1 MRNEQSLATDALAA
15 AQEWLELIDRGD
27 SSGSYERAARLFKSA
42 VSLEQWQG
50 SLAAAQA
57 PLGKPLSRTLKSSR
71 YAEELPGAP
80 DGDYYVIE
88 YDTAFER
95 KRNGAE
101 TVVPML
107 DEDGVWRV
115 SGYFVK

>member
-1 MRNEQSLATDALAA
+1 MENEQGFATEAAAA
-15 AQEWLELIDRGD
+15 AQGWLELIDRGD
-27 SSGSYERAARLFKSA
+27 SSGSYDRAAGLFKSA
-42 VSLEQWQG
+42 VTPEQWQG

-57 PLGKPLSRTLKSSR
+57 PLGRALSRTLKSSR

-80 DGDYYVIE
+80 DGKYYVIE
-88 YDTAFER
+88 YETAFER

-115 SGYFVK
+115 SGYFVR

>member
-1 MRNEQSLATDALAA
+1 MQDNRSSETDALAA
-15 AQEWLELIDRGD
+15 AQNWLELIDRGD
-27 SSGSYERAARLFKSA
+27 SFESYNSAASLFKSA
-42 VSLEQWQG
+42 VSVEQWQS

-57 PLGKPLSRTLKSSR
+57 PLGRPLSRSLKSAR

-80 DGDYYVIE
+80 DGKYYVVE
-88 YDTAFER
+88 YDTSFER
-95 KRNGAE
+95 KKNGAE

>member
-1 MRNEQSLATDALAA
+1 MQNNQSSETDALAA
-15 AQEWLELIDRGD
+15 AQGWLELIDKGE
-27 SSGSYERAARLFKSA
+27 SSESYERAASLFKSA
-42 VSLEQWQG
+42 VSLGQWQS

-57 PLGKPLSRTLKSSR
+57 PLGKPLSRSLKSSR

-80 DGDYYVIE
+80 DGEYYVIE

-95 KRNGAE
+95 KRSGTE

-107 DEDGVWRV
+107 DGDGVWRV
-115 SGYFVK
+115 SGYFVR

>member
-1 MRNEQSLATDALAA
+1 MQDEPNLETDAITA

-27 SSGSYERAARLFKSA
+27 SSGSYGRAAGLFKSA
-42 VSLEQWQG
+42 VSLEQWQR

-57 PLGKPLSRTLKSSR
+57 PLGRPLSRSLRSKH

-80 DGDYYVIE
+80 DGKYYVLE

-95 KRNGAE
+95 KKSGTE

-107 DEDGVWRV
+107 DEDGIWRV

>member
-1 MRNEQSLATDALAA
+1 MQNDDSYADDAASA
-15 AQEWLELIDRGD
+15 AQDWLALIDRGD
-27 SSGSYERAARLFKSA
+27 AAESYQRAASLFKSA
-42 VSLEQWQG
+42 VSPEQWQS
-50 SLAAAQA
+50 SLAAAQT
-57 PLGKPLSRTLKSSR
+57 PLGRPLSRSFKSSL

-80 DGDYYVIE
+80 DGKYYVIE
-88 YDTAFER
+88 YDTSFER
-95 KRNGAE
+95 KQHGTE

>member
-1 MRNEQSLATDALAA
+1 MQDNQGTEAEAAAA
-15 AQEWLELIDRGD
+15 AQDWLELIDKGD
-27 SSGSYERAARLFKSA
+27 SSESYNRAAGLFKSA
-42 VSLEQWQG
+42 VSPEQWRS

-57 PLGKPLSRTLKSSR
+57 PLGKALSRSLKSIS

-80 DGDYYVIE
+80 DGKYYIIE

-95 KRNGAE
+95 KRNGTE

-115 SGYFVK
+115 SGYFVR

>member
-1 MRNEQSLATDALAA
+1 MENDQNSATDATAA
-15 AQEWLELIDRGD
+15 AQEWLELIDKGD
-27 SSGSYERAARLFKSA
+27 ASGSYERAASLFKSA
-42 VSLEQWQG
+42 VSPEQWQS

-57 PLGKPLSRTLKSSR
+57 PLGRPLSRSLKSSR

-80 DGDYYVIE
+80 DGKYYVIE
-88 YDTAFER
+88 YETAFER
-95 KRNGAE
+95 KQKGTE

-115 SGYFVK
+115 SGYFVR

>member
-1 MRNEQSLATDALAA
+1 MQNNQSSATAA
-15 AQEWLELIDRGD
+15 ARAAQDWLELIDKGD
-27 SSGSYERAARLFKSA
+27 ASESYQRAAGLFKSA
-42 VSLEQWQG
+42 LSLEQWRG

-57 PLGKPLSRTLKSSR
+57 PLGKPLSRSLKSSR
-71 YAEELPGAP
+71 YTEELPGAP
-80 DGDYYVIE
+80 DGNYYVIE

-95 KRNGAE
+95 KKHGTE